1 MDLRLLTLSIP
12 FLFCGALL
20 AAPQGETIQV
30 DSKLDRVTVYPGT
43 ALAERIVEVPVTQV
57 GPMTVVIGPLPISA
71 QVSSF
76 QTEVMQGDVVIQGLE
91 LRRRSGSP
99 HEGNEADGLRKDI
112 ENLRWQVRM
121 IESDEKGIASA
132 RATLMALIEAQKT
145 DPTVGGMLPADLK
158 ERLDYLQ
165 AEMSSL
171 DRQVAT
177 KERES
182 AQLQVKITDIE
193 NQLGMMQK
201 SGARTYREVRMSIF
215 VERVSTVRLRLSYL
229 SDGAWWEPAY
239 DVRVAPDLTGVNV
252 GLVGQI
258 TQRTGE
264 DWDGVELLLSTSM
277 PNLGLDPPE
286 VPLRNYGPN
295 RKRNRSALMELGYA
309 AADVDTRAGFAREEA
324 EFLKAPEVSV
334 RDFGITT
341 QFMLPGRSSVSGNG
355 EAHRFRIREL
365 PLEVRPERYVVPSL
379 SDKAYL
385 RAKVTHT
392 GEVPLLPGRAKV
404 FLGPDYLGEASFPTL
419 RQGDSTM
426 LNLGIDPNLTVA
438 WEMVKDDR
446 SNPGRFSLS
455 STSTITRK
463 YRATLR
469 LSASARSKVTVLI
482 EEAMPLQTDDRI
494 EVEMDEFQPKPLEG
508 ADDLI
513 AREEKGVY
521 RWRLL
526 MAPGSTHSV
535 RWGYEL
541 SFDEDLNPVLNER

>member
-1 MDLRLLTLSIP
+1 M
-12 FLFCGALL
+12 
-20 AAPQGETIQV
+20 AAPQGEAIAA
-30 DSKLDRVTVYPGT
+30 DSRLERVTVYPGT
-43 ALAERIVEVPVTQV
+43 ALAERMVEIEATAT
-57 GPMTVVIGPLPISA
+57 GPMTLIVGPIPMSA

-76 QTEVMQGDVVIQGLE
+76 QTEVVSGEVVVQGLE
-91 LRRRSGSP
+91 LRSRSGSP
-99 HEGNEADGLRKDI
+99 GEGSDADAKRKDI
-112 ENLRWQVRM
+112 EDLTWQIRM
-121 IESDEKGIASA
+121 AESDVKGIDSA
-132 RATLMALIEAQKT
+132 RATLLALIDAQKT
-145 DPTVGGMLPADLK
+145 DPTVGGLLPADLK

-171 DRQVAT
+171 DRQNAN
-177 KERES
+177 KEREIGS
-182 AQLQVKITDIE
+182 LKIQIE
-193 NQLGMMQK
+193 DLEDQLGRLQK
-201 SGARTYREVRMSIF
+201 RGARTYREARVSVF
-215 VERVSTVRLRLSYL
+215 VERVGTVRLRLSYL

-252 GLVGQI
+252 GLVGQVS
-258 TQRTGE
+258 QRTGE

-277 PNLGLDPPE
+277 PNLGLDPPK
-286 VPLRNYGPN
+286 VPIRSYG
-295 RKRNRSALMELGYA
+295 RSRERGALMELGYA
-309 AADVDTRAGFAREEA
+309 AASDDMRAGFAAEA
-324 EFLKAPEVSV
+324 EPALVKAPEVSV

-341 QFMLPGRSSVSGNG
+341 QFHLPGQSIVRGNG
-355 EAHRFRIREL
+355 EAHRFHIREL

-385 RAKVTHT
+385 RANVVHT

-419 RQGDSTM
+419 RQGDSTR

-438 WEMVKDDR
+438 WEMVEDER

-455 STSTITRK
+455 STSTITRE

-469 LSASARSKVTVLI
+469 LSASARSKVTVLV
-482 EEAMPLQTDDRI
+482 EEALPMQVDDRI
-494 EVEMDEFQPKPLEG
+494 KVELGDLQPNPVEG

-513 AREEKGVY
+513 AREERGIY

-541 SFDEDLNPVLNER
+541 SFDEDLNPVLKHR